1 MPVTPEDVAQYNKFL
16 EPQLKALKCL
26 DFDSETTLLWHYTT
40 GQSLQAII
48 ESGTIYSTQVSCLN
62 DSSEIRYASSLFKN
76 ALNALLTKYSGESA
90 IESFLKKYLK
100 LIEEEPDRPN
110 HAPSPFFVS
119 CFSAHEDDLSQW
131 RSYCGGEN
139 GYAIG
144 FRASGLVGVP
154 NSLLVKVNY
163 DKVTHENIASQ
174 VAEATVR
181 FFREGLEQKRADT
194 AEKWEDEF
202 LARWDPLITYLA
214 PMVKDPGFS
223 SENEYRI
230 VHELQISELKDMK
243 FIQKS
248 TMMSRHLPLRLP
260 AGGEMWVP
268 RLPFVKVLVGPCR
281 HREITRIT
289 VDTLLRKWGYGA
301 GMVFSSSG
309 HSSKPERPYNRLY
322 ESGYNDPSPGTSLHA
337 NLRANRYYL
346 ALL

>member
-1 MPVTPEDVAQYNKFL
+1 MALHDGPKSSSHHRIGNDIFDAGILPKRQQRDSLCFL
-16 EPQLKALKCL
+16 SVQER
-26 DFDSETTLLWHYTT
+26 SERFADEIFW
-40 GQSLQAII
+40 GICNRII
-48 ESGTIYSTQVSCLN
+48 
-62 DSSEIRYASSLFKN
+62 SE
-76 ALNALLTKYSGESA
+76 
-90 IESFLKKYLK
+90 KYLK

-248 TMMSRHLPLRLP
+248 TICLAICLCGYQRAGKCGFPDCHLSR
-260 AGGEMWVP
+260 
-268 RLPFVKVLVGPCR
+268 
-281 HREITRIT
+281 
-289 VDTLLRKWGYGA
+289 
-301 GMVFSSSG
+301 S
-309 HSSKPERPYNRLY
+309 
-322 ESGYNDPSPGTSLHA
+322 
-337 NLRANRYYL
+337 
-346 ALL
+346 